1 MRRCIALD
9 KPDGI
14 QDQYEVIQNAL
25 NGGKVTLY
33 LQEGVYHVSKTLKV
47 YSQTTIRATDRTV
60 IRRMDHTAADIS
72 DCLITNEPVT
82 DNVSECIE
90 LDGGIWDMNNAANPR
105 GTDKDKSYWGL
116 ALRFYKV
123 NGLTIRDLTVA
134 NAETYFIRL
143 CRINHFRILN
153 VRLFTS
159 LPAANQDGVHM
170 NGYCFN
176 GVIRG
181 LYAISPLTPNDDM
194 IAFNAFDGLGYQN
207 DGIELGPI
215 ENIEVED
222 VYAENAYG
230 FIRILSK
237 EQEQSVRNI
246 RIRNCRGG
254 VRYLFLNANG
264 FAEAKPG
271 SGNIENVDISNIKV
285 HKLPINTTTKDYSSY
300 SILGL
305 ELHMENVVI
314 RDFERVPLDI
324 NCDRPTFNLHPL
336 CGDILEYDPD
346 PLNLSGFCKD
356 KRGQTILPD
365 GGFRLLRIGQRKE
378 E

>member
-1 MRRCIALD
+1 MRKCIVLD
-9 KPDGI
+9 KPNGV
-14 QDQYEVIQNAL
+14 QDQYAVIQNAL
-25 NGGKVTLY
+25 HGGNVILD
-33 LQEGVYHVSKTLKV
+33 LQEGVYHVSQTLKV
-47 YSQTTIRATDRTV
+47 YSHTTIRATDRTV
-60 IRRMDHTAADIS
+60 IRRMDHTATDIS
-72 DCLITNEPVT
+72 DCLITNDPVT
-82 DNVSECIE
+82 DDGSEGIE
-90 LDGGIWDMNNAANPR
+90 LAGGIWDMNNAANPR

-123 NGLTIRDLTVA
+123 NNLTIRDLTVA

-143 CRINHFRILN
+143 CRINHFSILN

-176 GVIRG
+176 GLIRG

-194 IAFNAFDGLGYQN
+194 IAINAFDGLGHQN

-222 VYAENAYG
+222 VYAESAYG
-230 FIRILSK
+230 FFRILSK
-237 EQEQSVRNI
+237 DQEQSVRNI
-246 RIRNCRGG
+246 RVRNCRGG
-254 VRYLFLNANG
+254 VRYLFLNANA
-264 FAEAKPG
+264 FAEARPG
-271 SGNIENVDISNIKV
+271 AGHIENVDISNIRV
-285 HKLPINTTTKDYSSY
+285 HKLPVNPAGKIYSQY
-300 SILGL
+300 SILGMQ
-305 ELHMENVVI
+305 LHMENVVI
-314 RDFERVPLDI
+314 RDFERTPLDV

-346 PLNLSGFCKD
+346 PLNRSCFCQD
-356 KRGQTILPD
+356 VRGETILPE

-378 E
+378 